1 MPKATYTT
9 VLAEP
14 AFRTMFGTRT
24 LGIAAETL
32 RILALSLL
40 VYEQSRSPLLGA
52 LAFGAG
58 FVPQAAGGLLLGAVA
73 DRIPARPLL
82 VCGYGLEAVVALV
95 LALGGLPVGA
105 SRVVV
110 AAVACLTP
118 VVTGAGGR
126 LVATVLTGDAYVLG
140 RSVLGMASSGAQLL
154 GLAAGGV
161 AVAALGPRHAL
172 LVSAGVH
179 VVSALWARIGLP
191 ASARAEASRGAVRA
205 SWAGSRRIL
214 GDRVVLRLLLAQWLP
229 CAFVTGGE
237 ALLVPYAS
245 TRGFPSAWA
254 AGLLAAM
261 PVGMLLGDLLVG
273 RLVAPPARERLVQAL
288 EVMLGAPQ
296 IAVAA
301 GPPMP
306 VVIGLLVLAGGGFSY
321 GLGLQR
327 AFLGAVPQD
336 VRGQG
341 FAVLSTG
348 LMTLQGAGPALFGAL
363 GEWTGPAIAVACAGA
378 ATAATA
384 ALMPHRTR
392 SPGGPDT
399 ANVPRPPGQPA
410 PEAANVPRVP
420 PRTA

>member
-1 MPKATYTT
+1 MPKATYTM

-14 AFRTMFGTRT
+14 AFRAMFGTRT

-40 VYEQSRSPLLGA
+40 VYEQSGSPLLGA

-58 FVPQAAGGLLLGAVA
+58 FVPQAIGGLFLGAVA

-82 VCGYGLEAVVALV
+82 VCGYGVEALVALV
-95 LALGGLPVGA
+95 LAFGGLPAGA
-105 SRVVV
+105 SLLLV

-118 VVTGAGGR
+118 VVSGAGGR
-126 LVATVLTGDAYVLG
+126 LVAGVLSGDAYVLG
-140 RSVLGMASSGAQLL
+140 RSLLGMASSGAQLL
-154 GLAAGGV
+154 GLAVGGLTS
-161 AVAALGPRHAL
+161 AALGPRHAL
-172 LVSAGVH
+172 LVSAAVH
-179 VVSALWARIGLP
+179 VVAALWARLGLP
-191 ASARAEASRGAVRA
+191 RQTRTRADSGAVRA
-205 SWAGSRRIL
+205 SWTGSRRIL
-214 GDRVVLRLLLAQWLP
+214 GDRATLRLLLAQWLP

-245 TRGFPSAWA
+245 TRGFPAGWA
-254 AGLLAAM
+254 AGLLAAV

-273 RLVAPPARERLVQAL
+273 RLARPSTRERLVPWL
-288 EVMLGAPQ
+288 VVLLGAPL

-301 GPPMP
+301 GPPLP

-327 AFLGAVPQD
+327 AFLEAVPEA

-348 LMTLQGAGPALFGAL
+348 LMTLQGLGPALFGAL
-363 GEWTGPAIAVACAGA
+363 GEWTGPAVAIACAGI

-384 ALMPHRTR
+384 LLMRTDREAEPHRR
-392 SPGGPDT
+392 DRDADALPGEVGSVT
-399 ANVPRPPGQPA
+399 GA
-410 PEAANVPRVP
+410 
-420 PRTA
+420 